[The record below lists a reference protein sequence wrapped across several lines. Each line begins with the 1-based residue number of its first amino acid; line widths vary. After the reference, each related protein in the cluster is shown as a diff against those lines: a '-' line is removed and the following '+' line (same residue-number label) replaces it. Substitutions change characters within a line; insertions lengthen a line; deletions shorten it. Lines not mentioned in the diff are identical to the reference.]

1 AAIMHTSKTI
11 AAFAIVAMTSLIPYN
26 LFMNAHQYIYYKLR
40 NATDFSSSNDSSL
53 LDDILAADRNQSNLS
68 LGSQPTTDLQRA
80 YEGWFTLTSNIACIL
95 GSLVNTLG
103 TDSLSNSFRVITGHV
118 IVLLSLMP
126 AILYTFMD
134 TDNDQTGFFWMTMLF
149 SSISS
154 FASIGLIGAGIQGL
168 AATYSKTH
176 INVVIIGQS
185 IAGITTCLMSIFCQ
199 AATESAILNGRV
211 YFGIAF
217 TWTIVSVICYL
228 FVIRSAHAKDRID
241 DCDPLVNED
250 EEDEEPE
257 ETQHP
262 EDIQAL
268 HSRSLCDRCTHILQ
282 QCWPDMA
289 TALFVILV
297 SCAAFPALCSQVR
310 TQTHNATWGAYFSSV
325 CCFLLYS
332 CADGLGR
339 VFAMRIGI
347 ASVFF
352 FLITR
357 RQLQNLALARILLLP
372 LIAACDVQPRWHSPT
387 LIRNDYIFVLLN
399 MSLALSNGFCYTHA
413 YVKAVQ
419 FV

>member
-1 AAIMHTSKTI
+1 MHTSKTI

-53 LDDILAADRNQSNLS
+53 LDDILAADRNQSSLS

-134 TDNDQTGFFWMTMLF
+134 TDN
-149 SSISS
+149 
-154 FASIGLIGAGIQGL
+154 AGIQGL

-199 AATESAILNGRV
+199 AATENAILNGRV

-282 QCWPDMA
+282 QCGPDMA

-310 TQTHNATWGAYFSSV
+310 TQTHSATWRAYFSSV

-339 VFAMRIGI
+339 
-347 ASVFF
+347 
-352 FLITR
+352 TR
-357 RQLQNLALARILLLP
+357 RQLQNLALARLLLLP

-419 FV
+419 SVETHLRETAGSMMSLAGNTVGTIGCMLGVVIVTLM

>member
-1 AAIMHTSKTI
+1 
-11 AAFAIVAMTSLIPYN
+11 
-26 LFMNAHQYIYYKLR
+26 
-40 NATDFSSSNDSSL
+40 
-53 LDDILAADRNQSNLS
+53 
-68 LGSQPTTDLQRA
+68 
-80 YEGWFTLTSNIACIL
+80 
-95 GSLVNTLG
+95 
-103 TDSLSNSFRVITGHV
+103 
-118 IVLLSLMP
+118 MP

-297 SCAAFPALCSQVR
+297 SCAAFPALCSQHISPPFAASYC
-310 TQTHNATWGAYFSSV
+310 TAAPMDLDAYLR
-325 CCFLLYS
+325 C
-332 CADGLGR
+332 GLELR
-339 VFAMRIGI
+339 
-347 ASVFF
+347 
-352 FLITR
+352 TR

-419 FV
+419 SVETHLRETAGSMMSLVGNTVGTIGCMLGVVIVTLM